1 MTALT
6 KPRLVPCKG
15 ESCGLTRLI
24 PVAAAT
30 KIYNGA
36 LVMLDASGNANP
48 AAAASGNNAFVVAGI
63 AEETVDNSAGSAGDL
78 SIRVKANC
86 DEGAFGFNNHGSAT
100 IDASHVGKL
109 AHASDDNTVANA
121 ASSTTRPI
129 VGHIH
134 SVDADGLVYVTV
146 PGRYLG

>member
-1 MTALT
+1 MAALT
-6 KPRLVPCKG
+6 KPRLVPVKG
-15 ESCGLTRLI
+15 EPCGLVRTL

-36 LVMLDASGNANP
+36 IVMLDASGNANP

-63 AEETVDNSAGSAGDL
+63 AEETVDNSDGSAGDL

-86 DEGAFGFNNHGSAT
+86 SESAYGFNNSGSAAC
-100 IDASHVGKL
+100 DASHVGKL
-109 AHASDDNTVANA
+109 AYASDDNTVANA
-121 ASSTTRPI
+121 QTSTNRPL

-134 SVDADGLVYVTV
+134 SIDEDGLVYVTV
-146 PGRYLG
+146 PGRALA